1 MQAPRQGQRLEAPN
15 AVQICAKVT
24 TERLSMTFCRGIK
37 AIITRL
43 LHQVRNSPLQGAFPL
58 PPQNAY
64 LRGNNLVYRDRVLIM
79 RKLIAALV
87 LALNALAI
95 LLAAPAQAHQNPQDT
110 VWIQVSARPTLAT
123 ANQEAQAFAAK
134 IPDVAGF
141 SLGGGWYG
149 ILIGPYTREDA
160 DRVLQVYRS
169 EGQIPRDSFIAL
181 PSNLRNQFYPLGE
194 GSAQATQPA
203 QAPAAIASTEV
214 APTQEAQTAEP
225 VVIAEP
231 ATSALPDE
239 SPAEA
244 RRSEQALSRDERK
257 ELQTALQ
264 AAGFYNSAIDG
275 AFGRGTRGSMSD
287 WQAAKGFEITGVLT
301 TAQRQVLLDDYNA
314 PLISVGMRRITD
326 SQAGISLEIPAG
338 EVAFNRYE
346 PPFAHFD
353 STGDL
358 GVRVLLIS
366 QRGDKSTLYGLYDI
380 MQTLEIV
387 PLEGPRERTNDSFTL
402 EGRNNRF
409 VSVTQASLKNGEI
422 KGFTLIWPAGD
433 EARRSRV
440 LSAMQASFE
449 RSEGVLNDAAG
460 ADIQQDIDLL
470 SGLEIRKPKMS
481 RSGFFVSSD
490 GVVVT
495 TADVVQGCT
504 RVTLD
509 YGYLA
514 EILTADTQSGMAI
527 LRSTQ
532 ALAPIAVAELSPQSP
547 RLQSEIAVSGFSYE
561 GVLGAPSLT
570 WGKLADVKSLE
581 GDNSVA
587 RLALAAQP
595 GDAGGPV
602 VDASGAVLGM
612 LLPQTAQGRQ
622 LPAGVS
628 FAVNAEAIRGAME
641 AAGLNVQTQLSGAAL
656 PNQALVK
663 RATGMTVLVSCWE

>member
-1 MQAPRQGQRLEAPN
+1 
-15 AVQICAKVT
+15 
-24 TERLSMTFCRGIK
+24 MTFCRGIK

-43 LHQVRNSPLQGAFPL
+43 LHQVWNSPLQGAFPL

-64 LRGNNLVYRDRVLIM
+64 LRGNNLVYRDRVLRM
-79 RKLIAALV
+79 RKMIAALV
-87 LALNALAI
+87 LSLNALAM
-95 LLAAPAQAHQNPQDT
+95 LLAVPAQAQQNPQDT
-110 VWIQVSARPTLAT
+110 VWIQVAARPTLAS
-123 ANQEAQAFAAK
+123 ANQEAQVFAAK

-141 SLGGGWYG
+141 SLVGGWYG
-149 ILIGPYTREDA
+149 VLIGPYTREDA
-160 DRVLQVYRS
+160 NRVLQVYRS

-181 PSNLRNQFYPLGE
+181 PNNLRNQFYPLGE
-194 GSAQATQPA
+194 DTAQTTQPA
-203 QAPAAIASTEV
+203 QAPATGATAEATT
-214 APTQEAQTAEP
+214 APQTQTADP

-231 ATSALPDE
+231 SPPALPDE

-244 RRSEQALSRDERK
+244 RRSERTLSRDERK
-257 ELQTALQ
+257 ELQIALQ

-275 AFGRGTRGSMSD
+275 AFGRGTRSSMSD

-301 TAQRQVLLDDYNA
+301 TAQRQILLDDYNA
-314 PLISVGMRRITD
+314 PLISVGMRRIIDT
-326 SQAGISLEIPAG
+326 QAGISLEIPAD
-338 EVAFNRYE
+338 EVTFSRYE
-346 PPFAHFD
+346 PPFAHYD
-353 STGDL
+353 SSGDL

-387 PLEGPRERTNDSFTL
+387 PLEGPRERENDSFTL
-402 EGRNNRF
+402 EGRNSRL
-409 VSVTQASLKNGEI
+409 VSFTQASLKNGEI

-449 RSEGVLNDAAG
+449 RSEGVLDDSAG
-460 ADIQQDIDLL
+460 GDIQQDIDLL

-495 TADVVQGCT
+495 SADVVQGCT

-509 YGYLA
+509 YGYRV
-514 EILTADTQSGMAI
+514 EVVSADTQSGMAI

-532 ALAPIAVAELSPQSP
+532 SLAPIAVAELSPQSP

-581 GDNSVA
+581 GDTSVA
-587 RLALAAQP
+587 RLELAAQP

-628 FAVNAEAIRGAME
+628 FAANAETIRGAME
-641 AAGLNVQTQLSGAAL
+641 AAGLEVQTQLAGAAL
-656 PNQALVK
+656 PNQALVN